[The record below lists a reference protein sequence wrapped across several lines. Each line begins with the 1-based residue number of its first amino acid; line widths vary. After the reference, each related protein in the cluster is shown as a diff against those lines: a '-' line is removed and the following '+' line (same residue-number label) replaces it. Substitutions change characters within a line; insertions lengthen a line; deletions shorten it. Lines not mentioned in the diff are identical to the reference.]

1 MPVAIAEPQMLETE
15 EFESWGVAFR
25 PLSAPC
31 IQANG
36 RKSKTPTKDCANSDT
51 LGLETLI
58 MEYGRQYLLTDGE
71 ASKHAVKCQH
81 AVVIVG
87 GIKVRVLFHR
97 FPDCKILL
105 DTSVRRGSKPKPN
118 TPLFVRRGSNPKPN
132 TGRVQSGMADT
143 AIEHADPGGVV
154 NDTVVQGDV
163 HVVAM
168 RRDVLNSRR
177 RLAVQAQLDKI
188 SPFSSK
194 PVGAEQLKQDRQ
206 RAAAQ
211 GGIVLKTA
219 AKVKTDERTWQQ
231 YVDEQELQIGRASCR
246 ERV

>member
-1 MPVAIAEPQMLETE
+1 
-15 EFESWGVAFR
+15 
-25 PLSAPC
+25 
-31 IQANG
+31 
-36 RKSKTPTKDCANSDT
+36 
-51 LGLETLI
+51 
-58 MEYGRQYLLTDGE
+58 
-71 ASKHAVKCQH
+71 
-81 AVVIVG
+81 
-87 GIKVRVLFHR
+87 
-97 FPDCKILL
+97 
-105 DTSVRRGSKPKPN
+105 
-118 TPLFVRRGSNPKPN
+118 
-132 TGRVQSGMADT
+132 MADT

-231 YVDEQELQIGRASCR
+231 YVDELGLQIISYPSIEQVVEFASWMTRRR
-246 ERV
+246 EIFGP